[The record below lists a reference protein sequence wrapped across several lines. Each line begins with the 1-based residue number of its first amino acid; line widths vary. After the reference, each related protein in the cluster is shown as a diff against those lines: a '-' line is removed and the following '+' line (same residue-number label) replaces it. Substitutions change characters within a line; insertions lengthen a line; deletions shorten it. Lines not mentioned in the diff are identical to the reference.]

1 MSIKVDVKNAMI
13 TGEEMTNIY
22 PQIKMAD
29 EMLKNKSG
37 AGNDF
42 LGWLDYPDTY
52 DKEEFARLQESVGKI
67 VNGCEALVVIGI
79 GGSYLGSKAIIDA
92 LSPFFVNELDVS
104 ERKAPKIYFA
114 GQNISGKYLKALY
127 NRVKDQN
134 FMVNVIS
141 KSGTT
146 TEPAIAF
153 RVFKKLLE
161 EKYGKEESKERIFVT
176 TDKAKGAL
184 KSLADEE
191 GYQSFVIPD
200 DVGGRYSVHTSVGLL
215 PIGAAGL
222 DIGAFMQ
229 GAKDQMDEIDSD
241 DTMENPCYKY
251 VAARNVLY
259 RKNKDM
265 EIMVNYEPE
274 MTMFA
279 EWWKQLF
286 GESEG
291 KEGKGIFPVSVNNST
306 DLHSLGQIVQEGK
319 RNIFETVLTVKG
331 HEEDTVIPTD
341 DNDLDGLNYIAG
353 KGMNYVN
360 AQAYMGTLLAHVD
373 GGVPNIVL
381 EVDKLD
387 AYNLGRLV
395 YFFERACGISGYVL
409 GVNPFNQP
417 GVEAYKKNM
426 FALLGKRGFEE
437 LAKELKCQLN

>member
-1 MSIKVDVKNAMI
+1 MSIKVDIKNAMI
-13 TGEEMTNIY
+13 TGEEMLNIY
-22 PQIKMAD
+22 PQIKLAD
-29 EMLKNKSG
+29 EMLKDKSG

-42 LGWLDYPDTY
+42 LGWLDYPENY
-52 DKEEFARLQESVGKI
+52 DKEEFDRLLDVVG
-67 VNGCEALVVIGI
+67 NMQNECEALVVIGI

-92 LSPFFVNELDVS
+92 LNPFFINELD
-104 ERKAPKIYFA
+104 ENQRKAPKIYFA

-127 NRVKDQN
+127 ERVKGQN

-153 RVFKKLLE
+153 RVFKNLLE
-161 EKYGKEESKERIFVT
+161 EKYGKEESKKRIFVT
-176 TDKAKGAL
+176 TDKARGAL

-191 GYQSFVIPD
+191 GYASFVIPD

-215 PIGAAGL
+215 PIGAAGF
-222 DIGAFMQ
+222 DIKAFMQ
-229 GAKDQMDEIDSD
+229 GAKDQMDEINGDDSLD
-241 DTMENPCYKY
+241 NPCYRY

-259 RKNKDM
+259 RKAKDT

-319 RNIFETVLTVKG
+319 RNIFETVITVNN
-331 HEEDTVIPTD
+331 HEEDMIIPSD

-360 AQAYMGTLLAHVD
+360 SQAYMGTLLAHVD
-373 GGVPNIVL
+373 GNVPNIVL
-381 EVDKLD
+381 GLEKLD

-426 FALLGKRGFEE
+426 FALLGKKGFED
-437 LAKELKCQLN
+437 LAKQLKGNM